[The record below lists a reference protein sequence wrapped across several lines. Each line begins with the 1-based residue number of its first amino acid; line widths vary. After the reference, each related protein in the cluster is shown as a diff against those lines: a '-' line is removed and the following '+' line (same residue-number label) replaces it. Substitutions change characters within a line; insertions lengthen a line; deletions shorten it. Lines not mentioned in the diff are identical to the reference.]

1 MNFKY
6 KNIGIGGVA
15 GCGKNTVANI
25 IIKLLQRMG
34 LPYRELSIA
43 KNLKKEVS
51 CVSRELYGIDST
63 NCTREEKDIIRPFLV
78 SHGEIKRNLS
88 NGRHWVEKIT
98 EELAPEK
105 INIITDVRFNKYD
118 KDEVFWLKKEI
129 NGVLIHVSRYEEVG
143 GARIFMPPANDTE
156 TVNDPLVKRDADFK
170 FYWKTEKN
178 DTNKIISASHLLK
191 WVKKLYV

>member
-15 GCGKNTVANI
+15 GCGKNTVADI

-105 INIITDVRFNKYD
+105 INIITDVRFNKYE

-129 NGVLIHVSRYEEVG
+129 NGVLIHVSRYEEVDG
-143 GARIFMPPANDTE
+143 ERVFMPPANDTE
-156 TVNDPLVKRDADFK
+156 AVNDPLVKRDADFK